1 MEESDDHRESEQ
13 TPTPYSNML
22 RDRIRSELKL
32 DQVDDEYF
40 ELLHVYSDCQLREF
54 VQSKEYEFHAGC
66 AYYEFKNEVE
76 HVSEDKQLV
85 FMKVSSNY
93 TITCVLSNSPCIS

>member
-1 MEESDDHRESEQ
+1 MDDHKESEQ
-13 TPTPYSNML
+13 TSMPHSNMI
-22 RDRIRSELKL
+22 RDRIRNELKL
-32 DQVDDEYF
+32 EQFDDGSPCF

-54 VQSKEYEFHAGC
+54 VHSEGYEFHAGC

-85 FMKVSSNY
+85 FMKVSS
-93 TITCVLSNSPCIS
+93 IT